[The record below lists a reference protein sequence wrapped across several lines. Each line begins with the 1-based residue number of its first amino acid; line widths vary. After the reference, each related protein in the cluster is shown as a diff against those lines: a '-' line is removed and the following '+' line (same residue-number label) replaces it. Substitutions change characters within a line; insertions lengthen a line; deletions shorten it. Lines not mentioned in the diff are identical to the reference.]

1 MCFYLKNVLISFH
14 VQLKGTVCAP
24 VMVEY
29 LCILIVTVD
38 RKDNNAQ
45 MNIIYYGYLG
55 SFFVIKISRYKKLN
69 YITQIRVSWS
79 VNHLTPYFYYFYSL
93 HFMNYLIRNVIGVPF
108 CAFSFISPTYSRLLK
123 VGNSSLLS

>member
-1 MCFYLKNVLISFH
+1 MFLAVGKLGRQLTFIKKYVFYLKNVLISFH

-55 SFFVIKISRYKKLN
+55 S
-69 YITQIRVSWS
+69 
-79 VNHLTPYFYYFYSL
+79 YF
-93 HFMNYLIRNVIGVPF
+93 
-108 CAFSFISPTYSRLLK
+108 
-123 VGNSSLLS
+123 LS